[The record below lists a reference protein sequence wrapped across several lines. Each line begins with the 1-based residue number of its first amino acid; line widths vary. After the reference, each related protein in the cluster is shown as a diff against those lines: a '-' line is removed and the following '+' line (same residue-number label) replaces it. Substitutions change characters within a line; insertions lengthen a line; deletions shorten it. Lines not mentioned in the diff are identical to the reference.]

1 MQSSNSKNILIII
14 LAVALGAC
22 AAALFFIKSGQDNS
36 KGPYVSTPGVAA
48 PSVGGEG
55 PSTNSI
61 DPHNNAGA
69 EAAEENEV
77 TRISE
82 PRRTP
87 PPTPEPPITREE
99 IWDVYVTFIDAWN
112 NKDYNT
118 QAQLLSPD
126 FIYMD
131 DKESGNKATY
141 LQKKSALFNK
151 YEWITIEASDE
162 QVSLQGNKGSVSYY
176 QHYDSPVYQSW
187 GNNTFFFKKTNGVVR
202 IYKEVFRPFRRERKT
217 Q

>member
-1 MQSSNSKNILIII
+1 MQTSNSKNILIIL
-14 LAVALGAC
+14 LAVALSAC
-22 AAALFFIKSGQDNS
+22 ATALFFIKSEQKNT
-36 KGPYVSTPGVAA
+36 TPTYAQTGVAEEKR
-48 PSVGGEG
+48 S
-55 PSTNSI
+55 
-61 DPHNNAGA
+61 
-69 EAAEENEV
+69 AEEPNSETEENVV
-77 TRISE
+77 TNTGE
-82 PRRTP
+82 TRRTP
-87 PPTPEPPITREE
+87 PAPPEAPITRDE

-118 QAQLLSPD
+118 QARLLSPD
-126 FIYMD
+126 FTYMD

-151 YEWITIEASDE
+151 YEWIAVEASDE
-162 QVSLQGNKGSVSYY
+162 QVSLQGNKGTVSYY

-187 GNNTFFFKKTNGVVR
+187 GNNTFSFIKKNGEVR